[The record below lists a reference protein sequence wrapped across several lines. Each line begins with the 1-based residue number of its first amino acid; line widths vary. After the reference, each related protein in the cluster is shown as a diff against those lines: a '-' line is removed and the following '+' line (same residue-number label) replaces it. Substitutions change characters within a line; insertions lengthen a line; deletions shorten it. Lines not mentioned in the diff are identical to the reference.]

1 VDILARYGGDEFC
14 IILPETELKQALVQA
29 ERIRSA
35 MERDPPLGQELT
47 AGERTTVSLGVACIG
62 PNMDQ
67 VEDLVRAADQA
78 LYRSKAAGGNQISL
92 A

>member
-1 VDILARYGGDEFC
+1 MARYGGDEFC

-35 MERDPPLGQELT
+35 IERDPSHGQELA
-47 AGERTTVSLGVACIG
+47 AGERITVSLGVACLG
-62 PNMDQ
+62 PNMYQ